1 MSDRPHPVLAETL
14 ALLAGRHRVRVL
26 EMSQVDDGDLGGEI
40 ASPADVYLLKS
51 RSPRALDLARELEG
65 RGAVVINS
73 AAATAACRDRALLAE
88 RLVQADLAGPRTGAF
103 ASLRRLRETPDQG
116 GIRFPAMVKSRYSRR
131 GDLVRR
137 LDGVDELARV
147 EPDWA
152 DEPVVLQEFVEG
164 DGWDVKLWVIG
175 TDVHS
180 ALRQTPLVT
189 GATGTAKQNVPLPGE
204 LPEAWRD
211 IALRVGR
218 AFGLELFGVDL
229 LPVGEA
235 ALVVDV
241 NAFPGF
247 RGVPSAPE
255 ALAALVNRRA
265 VAEEVTG

>member
-14 ALLAGRHRVRVL
+14 KLLADRHRVRVL
-26 EMSQVDDGDLGGEI
+26 EMPELAEGDLHRELS
-40 ASPADVYLLKS
+40 SPADVYLLKS

-65 RGAVVINS
+65 RGAAVINS

-88 RLVQADLAGPRTGAF
+88 RLVQAGLDGPRTQAA
-103 ASLRRLRETPDQG
+103 ASLRRLQESPHQG

-137 LDGVDELARV
+137 LEDVAELAGV
-147 EPDWA
+147 ESDWA

-175 TDVHS
+175 SDVHS

-204 LPEAWRD
+204 LPEEWRD

-247 RGVPSAPE
+247 RGVPGAPE
-255 ALAALVNRRA
+255 ALAAVVDRRA
-265 VAEEVTG
+265 VAEEVAG